1 MKKRHT
7 ETENYLKQALAK
19 LLLEKNFEEVTVSD
33 LTRTAGINRGTFYLH
48 YVDKY
53 DMADQFKNDTL
64 DDLFHILS
72 DESIYTDTRAVLFR
86 TLTYVKENFEFI
98 YAISKSAYVDF
109 PKTIKDFVYEFLLTV
124 LNSRKQSLPTTIFPT
139 STPWKYICQA
149 LKASFRSG

>member
-72 DESIYTDTRAVLFR
+72 MPFQNQLMLIFQKQSR
-86 TLTYVKENFEFI
+86 TLSMNFF
-98 YAISKSAYVDF
+98 
-109 PKTIKDFVYEFLLTV
+109 
-124 LNSRKQSLPTTIFPT
+124 
-139 STPWKYICQA
+139 
-149 LKASFRSG
+149 